1 MLKTTSPS
9 VGDFDVETT
18 TDLGAGRKKVPALQH
33 HDADLLLYREV
44 LRTIVRTTLAN
55 NY

>member
-1 MLKTTSPS
+1 MWQ
-9 VGDFDVETT
+9 TT
-18 TDLGAGRKKVPALQH
+18 TDLGAGRDQVPALQH

-44 LRTIVRTTLAN
+44 LRPTVRTTLAN

>member
-1 MLKTTSPS
+1 M
-9 VGDFDVETT
+9 ETT
-18 TDLGAGRKKVPALQH
+18 TDLGAGRNQVPALQH

-44 LRTIVRTTLAN
+44 LWPVVRTTLVN